1 MRRKKL
7 TQLAAAQHQQSFSFL
22 NFKRTKTKER
32 EREKD
37 NTKEMDKVEYVDW
50 PTQNVDRDKI
60 PILLSL
66 SLNRMSESLLNQ
78 ILIQIYIYM
87 LLNID

>member
-1 MRRKKL
+1 
-7 TQLAAAQHQQSFSFL
+7 
-22 NFKRTKTKER
+22 
-32 EREKD
+32 
-37 NTKEMDKVEYVDW
+37 MDKVEYVDW
-50 PTQNVDRDKI
+50 PTQDVDRDKI

-87 LLNID
+87 LLNIDWKNIYLHD

>member
-1 MRRKKL
+1 
-7 TQLAAAQHQQSFSFL
+7 
-22 NFKRTKTKER
+22 
-32 EREKD
+32 
-37 NTKEMDKVEYVDW
+37 MDKVEYVDW